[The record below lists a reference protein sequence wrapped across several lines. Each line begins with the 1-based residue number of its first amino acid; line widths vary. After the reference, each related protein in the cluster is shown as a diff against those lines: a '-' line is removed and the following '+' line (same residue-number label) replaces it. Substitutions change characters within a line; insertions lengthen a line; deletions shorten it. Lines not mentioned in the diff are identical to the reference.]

1 MPLPIKIKRSQTT
14 GNVPGSLLDGEI
26 AINVSDKKIWV
37 GNTTNNP
44 VLLYQ
49 ESLKQNSIQFK
60 DEGLNIG
67 TTGLINSVDFV
78 GAGVVASTSGNNLT
92 VTISG
97 GGGAVTIYEAEIDFG
112 SIAKKIQKFNIINA
126 TVTSSSKILA
136 NMSGA
141 QPTGKQID
149 ELEFDCLNFIPTSK
163 NGSFDVVVHS
173 LNGLV
178 NGKFKF
184 NYQIG

>member
-14 GNVPGSLLDGEI
+14 GNVPSSLLDGEV
-26 AINVSDKKIWV
+26 AINVPDKKIWA

-60 DEGLNIG
+60 DEGSNIG
-67 TTGLINSVDFV
+67 TSGLINSVDFV
-78 GAGVVASTSGNNLT
+78 GAGVVASSSGNNLT

-97 GGGAVTIYEAEIDFG
+97 GGGAATIFEAEIDFG
-112 SIAKKIQKFNIINA
+112 SIAKKVQKFNIINA
-126 TVTSSSKILA
+126 AVSTTSKILA

-141 QPTGKQID
+141 TPTGKQAD
-149 ELEFDCLNFIPTSK
+149 ELEFDCLNFIPISK
-163 NGSFDVVVHS
+163 NGSFDVIAHS
-173 LNGLV
+173 INGLV
-178 NGKFKF
+178 KGTFKF